1 MQYKDRKLALSFI
14 VTILKTTTVH
24 NRAHFPSF
32 KTVPELPISHFSLV
46 AWKIHLCKCSV
57 CSMSVII
64 SEPSCQLQ
72 LDYLD
77 TMSKSPQFLPSLMK
91 SDNCSEEGSPDL
103 WEQSQERWEFSCFC
117 APTNPSVRG
126 RVLPK
131 QTISMTPSPNPTA
144 RWLWSG
150 PFTQLKWWGTREGG
164 EGVFLGGVRGT
175 QGSPGLCE
183 GPYQVGI

>member
-57 CSMSVII
+57 CWMSVII

-91 SDNCSEEGSPDL
+91 TDNCLEEGRPDL
-103 WEQSQERWEFSCFC
+103 WEQSQESWEFSCFC
-117 APTNPSVRG
+117 VPTSPSVRG
-126 RVLPK
+126 HALPK
-131 QTISMTPSPNPTA
+131 PTISMTPPPVTQHNHMLAVVRAIYPTQVVRNA
-144 RWLWSG
+144 GGRRRSFPG
-150 PFTQLKWWGTREGG
+150 RCEGHTG
-164 EGVFLGGVRGT
+164 
-175 QGSPGLCE
+175 